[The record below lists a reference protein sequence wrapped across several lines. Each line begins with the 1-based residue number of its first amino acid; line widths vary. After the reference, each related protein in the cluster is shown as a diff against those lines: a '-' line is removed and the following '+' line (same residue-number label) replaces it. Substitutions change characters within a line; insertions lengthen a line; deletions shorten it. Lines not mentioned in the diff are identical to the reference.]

1 MEMTY
6 KGLRVE
12 YLEEGSGPLV
22 VLLHGWGSNKE
33 LYNNLIK
40 TLAVKYRVAAPD
52 FPGAGKSQEP
62 AEAWSVDDYC
72 DFVEAFVCER
82 LGVAEM
88 CSGTEA
94 DGAGMLSA
102 DAVKAG
108 QDTAKKPQ
116 VILAGHSHGGR
127 VLIKLLGGR
136 DLPFEVT
143 KLILI
148 DSAGLVPVKTQ
159 EQIRKMKRYKRA
171 KKILSLPPVK
181 LLFPKA
187 LEKLQSKS
195 GSADYRM
202 ATPIMRQT
210 MVKVVNED
218 VREYLPKIK
227 AETLLVWGD
236 KDTAT
241 PISDA
246 KYMES
251 QIPGSGL
258 AVMPGAGH
266 FSFLDNQRQFL
277 AVMRSFLG
285 VS

>member
-1 MEMTY
+1 MEMIY

-62 AEAWSVDDYC
+62 TEAWSVDDYC

-82 LGVAEM
+82 LGA
-88 CSGTEA
+88 
-94 DGAGMLSA
+94 
-102 DAVKAG
+102 
-108 QDTAKKPQ
+108 AKNPQ

-136 DLPFEVT
+136 ELPFEVT

-148 DSAGLVPVKTQ
+148 DSAGLVPVKTP

-171 KKILSLPPVK
+171 KKILNFPLVK

-266 FSFLDNQRQFL
+266 FSFLDNQYQFL
-277 AVMRSFLG
+277 AVMRSFMG
-285 VS
+285 V

>member
-1 MEMTY
+1 MIMEMTY
-6 KGLRVE
+6 RNLRVE
-12 YLEEGSGPLV
+12 YLEEGEGPLV

-33 LYNNLIK
+33 LYGNLIK
-40 TLAVKYRVAAPD
+40 TLSVKYRVAAPD

-62 AEAWSVDDYC
+62 PEAWSVDDYC
-72 DFVEAFVCER
+72 DFVEAFVSQ
-82 LGVAEM
+82 L
-88 CSGTEA
+88 
-94 DGAGMLSA
+94 LFKKN
-102 DAVKAG
+102 DASVSEEVKL
-108 QDTAKKPQ
+108 K

-127 VLIKLLGGR
+127 VLIKLLGSR
-136 DLPFEVT
+136 ELPFTVS

-148 DSAGLVPVKTQ
+148 DSAGIVPEKTP
-159 EQIRKMKRYKRA
+159 EQLRKMKRYKRG
-171 KKILSLPPVK
+171 KQLLSLPPVK
-181 LLFPKA
+181 LLFPHA

-218 VREYLPKIK
+218 VRDYLENIK
-227 AETLLVWGD
+227 AETLLIWGD

-241 PISDA
+241 PLSDG

-251 QIPGSGL
+251 KIPGSGL
-258 AVMPGAGH
+258 AVLPGAGH
-266 FSFLDNQRQFL
+266 FSFLDNQYQFL

-285 VS
+285 V

>member
-33 LYNNLIK
+33 LYGSLIK
-40 TLAVKYRVAAPD
+40 TLAVKYRVVAPD
-52 FPGAGKSQEP
+52 MPGFGRSQEP
-62 AEAWSVDDYC
+62 KEAWCVDDYC
-72 DFVEAFVCER
+72 DFVEGFVQEL
-82 LGVAEM
+82 LGSEHGDA
-88 CSGTEA
+88 
-94 DGAGMLSA
+94 SA
-102 DAVKAG
+102 KG
-108 QDTAKKPQ
+108 YSPTANDKKKDNVTLPK

-136 DLPFEVT
+136 KLPFEVS

-148 DSAGLVPVKTQ
+148 DSAGLVPEKTP
-159 EQIRKMKRYKRA
+159 EQLRRIKRYKMG
-171 KKILSLPPVK
+171 KKLLGLPPVK
-181 LLFPKA
+181 LLFPNA
-187 LEKLQSKS
+187 LEKFQSKS
-195 GSADYRM
+195 GSADYR
-202 ATPIMRQT
+202 AASPIMRQS

-218 VREYLPKIK
+218 VREYLSKIK

-241 PISDA
+241 PLADG

-258 AVMPGAGH
+258 AVLPGAGH
-266 FSFLDNQRQFL
+266 FSFLDNQYQFL

-285 VS
+285 I

>member
-6 KGLRVE
+6 KDLRVE
-12 YLEEGSGPLV
+12 YLEEGEGPLV

-33 LYNNLIK
+33 LYGNLIK
-40 TLAVKYRVAAPD
+40 TLAVKYRVVAPD

-62 AEAWSVDDYC
+62 SEPWSVDDYC
-72 DFVEAFVCER
+72 DFVETFVSKV
-82 LGVAEM
+82 LAEKNDM
-88 CSGTEA
+88 SVNE
-94 DGAGMLSA
+94 GA
-102 DAVKAG
+102 
-108 QDTAKKPQ
+108 AKPK

-136 DLPFEVT
+136 KLPFTVS

-148 DSAGLVPVKTQ
+148 DSAGLVPEKTP
-159 EQIRKMKRYKRA
+159 EQLRKMKRYKRGKA
-171 KKILSLPPVK
+171 FLSLPPVK
-181 LLFPKA
+181 LLFPHA

-218 VREYLPKIK
+218 VREYLGNIK
-227 AETLLVWGD
+227 AETLLIWGD

-241 PISDA
+241 PLSDG

-251 QIPGSGL
+251 KIHGSGL
-258 AVMPGAGH
+258 AVLPGAGH
-266 FSFLDNQRQFL
+266 FSFLDNQYQFL

-285 VS
+285 V

>member
-6 KGLRVE
+6 KTLRVE
-12 YLEEGSGPLV
+12 YLEEGDGPLV

-33 LYNNLIK
+33 LYGNLIK

-62 AEAWSVDDYC
+62 SEAWSVDDYC
-72 DFVEAFVCER
+72 DFVEAFVVK
-82 LGVAEM
+82 LLADTDTDKSDNGV
-88 CSGTEA
+88 SVQ
-94 DGAGMLSA
+94 
-102 DAVKAG
+102 DAVK
-108 QDTAKKPQ
+108 PE

-127 VLIKLLGGR
+127 VLIKLLGSR
-136 DLPFEVT
+136 ELPFKVS

-148 DSAGLVPVKTQ
+148 DSAGLVPEKTP
-159 EQIRKMKRYKRA
+159 EQLRKMKRYKRG
-171 KKILSLPPVK
+171 KQLLSLPPVK
-181 LLFPKA
+181 FLFPHA

-218 VREYLPKIK
+218 VREYLGNIQ
-227 AETLLVWGD
+227 AETLLIWGD

-241 PISDA
+241 PLSDG

-251 QIPGSGL
+251 KIPGSGL
-258 AVMPGAGH
+258 AVLPGAGH
-266 FSFLDNQRQFL
+266 FSFLDNQYQFL

-285 VS
+285 V

>member
-1 MEMTY
+1 MEMIY

-62 AEAWSVDDYC
+62 QEAWSVDDYC
-72 DFVEAFVCER
+72 DFVEAFVEDR
-82 LGVAEM
+82 LQEVA
-88 CSGTEA
+88 SS
-94 DGAGMLSA
+94 AGH
-102 DAVKAG
+102 
-108 QDTAKKPQ
+108 DTAKKPQ

-148 DSAGLVPVKTQ
+148 DSAGLVPVKTP

-171 KKILSLPPVK
+171 KKILNFPLVK

-266 FSFLDNQRQFL
+266 FSFLDNQYQFL
-277 AVMRSFLG
+277 AVMRSFMG
-285 VS
+285 I